1 MHRRRF
7 AFVFATAA
15 LFGAPTVRAEPPTTL
30 TRAQRESAEHT
41 KRAFDAVKR
50 ADAETARLEFLQAYA
65 LAPSPKARWNLLVA
79 EADSGH
85 PLEALRH
92 LRAYLADPRADPKK
106 KDKATGLLAELAAQ
120 TGHLRIV
127 APAGVAVTVDGLAVT
142 SEQRTEGLDVAPGKH
157 AVEAVLE
164 GETEHREVD
173 AAAGEP
179 TEVSFEAP
187 PQETL
192 IEAPTPIMP
201 TPPREQ
207 KPVPP
212 PVRERPSGISTPPVA
227 TWILGGTAVVALG
240 TGIGFS
246 LGAKYNRD
254 KMDENPRACATPNSP
269 ECARS
274 KALADAGEFDAL
286 VAWIAYGTAGAAL
299 VAGGLIWYFSPKAAP
314 ASRNAT
320 ILPLISPGM
329 SGVQLR
335 TSF

>member
-1 MHRRRF
+1 MK
-7 AFVFATAA
+7 AD
-15 LFGAPTVRAEPPTTL
+15 PPTTL
-30 TRAQRESAEHT
+30 TRAQRESGEHT
-41 KRAFDAVKR
+41 KRAFDAVRR

-65 LAPSPKARWNLLVA
+65 LTPTPKARWNLLVA

-92 LRAYLADPRADPKK
+92 LRAYLSDPRADPKK
-106 KDKATGLLAELAAQ
+106 NDKAKGLLAELTAQ
-120 TGHLRIV
+120 AGHLRIV
-127 APAGVAVTVDGLAVT
+127 APIGAAVTVDGLAVT
-142 SEQRTEGLDVAPGKH
+142 SEERTDGIDVAPGAH
-157 AVEAVLE
+157 VVEAVIE
-164 GETEHREVD
+164 SETERREVD

-187 PQETL
+187 LRETP
-192 IEAPTPIMP
+192 IEAPAPIMAP
-201 TPPREQ
+201 VTPER

-212 PVRERPSGISTPPVA
+212 PVRERPSGVSTPPVA
-227 TWILGGTAVVALG
+227 TWILGGTAVAALG

-274 KALADAGEFDAL
+274 KALANAGEFDSV

-299 VAGGLIWYFSPKAAP
+299 LAGGLIWYFSPRHT
-314 ASRNAT
+314 SVNRDAT
-320 ILPLISPGM
+320 IVPLFSPGM
-329 SGVQLR
+329 SGVQVR
-335 TSF
+335 ANF